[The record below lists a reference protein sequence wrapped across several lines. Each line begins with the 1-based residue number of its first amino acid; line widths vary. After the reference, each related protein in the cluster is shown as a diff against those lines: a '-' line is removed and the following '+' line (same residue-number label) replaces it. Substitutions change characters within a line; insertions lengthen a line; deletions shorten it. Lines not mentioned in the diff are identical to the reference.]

1 VRRRAPRPI
10 AIALAGVTASLE
22 PATVLAA
29 VQAAWTATVGDAVA
43 AHCSP
48 VAERAGVL
56 EVVCDESVWAA
67 ELELMGPEVADR
79 LSAML
84 RRPAIT
90 ALRCRTGR
98 EAAPFKAY

>member
-10 AIALAGVTASLE
+10 ANALAAFTAAIE
-22 PATVLAA
+22 PATTLAVA
-29 VQAAWTATVGDAVA
+29 QAAWTPTVGDAIA

-67 ELELMGPEVADR
+67 ELELLGPDLVAR
-79 LSAML
+79 LSAL
-84 RRPAIT
+84 PGLAEIA

-98 EAAPFKAY
+98 P

>member
-10 AIALAGVTASLE
+10 ANALAAFTATIE
-22 PATVLAA
+22 PATTLAA
-29 VQAAWTATVGDAVA
+29 VQALWAPTVGEAIA

-48 VAERAGVL
+48 VAERGGVL

-67 ELELMGPEVADR
+67 ELELLGPDLAAR
-79 LSAML
+79 LSASPGL
-84 RRPAIT
+84 AAIT

-98 EAAPFKAY
+98 V